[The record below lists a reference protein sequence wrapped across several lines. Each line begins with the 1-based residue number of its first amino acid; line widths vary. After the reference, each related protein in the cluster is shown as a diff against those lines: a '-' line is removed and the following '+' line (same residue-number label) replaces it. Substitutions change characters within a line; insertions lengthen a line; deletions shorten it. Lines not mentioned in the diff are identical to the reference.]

1 MNSHPSTE
9 TQRQLPTDT
18 ADAVAP
24 TVAADHEATD
34 TDFAAALDA
43 LRDGI
48 DGYGDRIS
56 ASAAVL
62 RAVED
67 LSVSTDLLS
76 HPKIEQS
83 IWRYEHDA
91 ETVRGEIERTID
103 RYHEDDEEPVA
114 GSDVVAAFRVAAARL
129 DTPIKTE

>member
-1 MNSHPSTE
+1 VKPPISIFRQHSMRSVTVSTGM
-9 TQRQLPTDT
+9 
-18 ADAVAP
+18 A
-24 TVAADHEATD
+24 TVSA
-34 TDFAAALDA
+34 
-43 LRDGI
+43 
-48 DGYGDRIS
+48 

-62 RAVED
+62 RAVDD
-67 LSVSTDLLS
+67 LAVPTDLLS
-76 HPKIEQS
+76 HPKIEQT

-129 DTPIKTE
+129 DTPISTD

>member
-1 MNSHPSTE
+1 MSSNPSTD
-9 TQRQLPTDT
+9 TQRQPLTET
-18 ADAVAP
+18 ADAIEP
-24 TVAADHEATD
+24 SVAANRGAADL
-34 TDFAAALDA
+34 DFAAALDA
-43 LRDGI
+43 LREGI
-48 DGYGDRIS
+48 NGYGDRIH

-67 LSVSTDLLS
+67 LSVPTDLLS

>member
-1 MNSHPSTE
+1 MTSNLSTD

-18 ADAVAP
+18 ADAIAPSVA
-24 TVAADHEATD
+24 VNREAADF
-34 TDFAAALDA
+34 DFAATLDA

-62 RAVED
+62 RAVDD
-67 LSVSTDLLS
+67 LGVPADLLS

-103 RYHEDDEEPVA
+103 RYHEDDEEPIA
-114 GSDVVAAFRVAAARL
+114 GSDIVAAFRVAAARL
-129 DTPIKTE
+129 DTPYQD

>member
-1 MNSHPSTE
+1 MTSNPSTD
-9 TQRQLPTDT
+9 TQHQLPTET
-18 ADAVAP
+18 ADAVAS
-24 TVAADHEATD
+24 TVAADHEAAD
-34 TDFAAALDA
+34 LDFAAALDA

-62 RAVED
+62 RSIDD
-67 LSVSTDLLS
+67 LTVPTDLLS

-91 ETVRGEIERTID
+91 ETVRGEIKRTID
-103 RYHEDDEEPVA
+103 RYHENDGEPVA
-114 GSDVVAAFRVAAARL
+114 SSDVVAAFRVAAARL
-129 DTPIKTE
+129 NTPISTE

>member
-1 MNSHPSTE
+1 MSNNSSTE
-9 TQRQLPTDT
+9 TQRRLPTET

-24 TVAADHEATD
+24 TVVANREAANL
-34 TDFAAALDA
+34 DFPAALDA

-48 DGYGDRIS
+48 GGYGDRTH

-62 RAVED
+62 RAVDD
-67 LSVSTDLLS
+67 LAVPTGLLS
-76 HPKIEQS
+76 HPKVEQS

-114 GSDVVAAFRVAAARL
+114 GSDVVAAFRVAAVRL
-129 DTPIKTE
+129 DTPLKTE